1 VTAEGTG
8 AQRRRVVWVPFIA
21 GQYRRL
27 LLGRLAEYPGGEV
40 RDGLRPEVALG
51 V

>member
-1 VTAEGTG
+1 MAEGTS

-27 LLGRLAEYPGGEV
+27 GAGDLALDASRERRHRLDA
-40 RDGLRPEVALG
+40 EVAL
-51 V
+51 VV